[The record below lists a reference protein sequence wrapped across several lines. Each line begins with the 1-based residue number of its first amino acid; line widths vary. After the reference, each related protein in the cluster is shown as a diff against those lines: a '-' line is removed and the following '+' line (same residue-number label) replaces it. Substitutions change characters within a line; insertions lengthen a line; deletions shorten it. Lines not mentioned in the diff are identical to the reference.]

1 MEKRLLLW
9 PVRRILMA
17 ATLSYLCGI
26 LLTTVIVFPMGF
38 VGILSALMLVFGL
51 LRRRQRKSAL
61 FFVLAV
67 LLLLGNIRAGHELR
81 KRDMPT
87 APGVSIEGVITR
99 IEKPYRVYLTDVFVD
114 GAPAAYAREVVVSLM
129 IEEEDAPPDAPR
141 VGQRVMGTGRL
152 FAPDEKRNP
161 GGVDWRISSLWK
173 GYELS
178 GYLLPG
184 WASQG
189 EGHFS
194 VGECMR
200 WLRSAINERTQLIF
214 GEHAPLFQG
223 IMLGDRS
230 ELDEEITAAMRL
242 TGTAHILTVSGLHLS
257 LIAGAVGWMLD
268 RIAMKRKSRFAV
280 LSTFL
285 LLFTALTGAA
295 SGTIRACIM
304 AMLREM
310 AKLRGR
316 RYEPLTSL
324 SFAALCMTMAQPLWL
339 LNASFQFSFFVVLII
354 QLFAS
359 WFSALAAHRLN
370 LRGML
375 LQASN
380 LLAVSLSAQ
389 LGSVPMQLL
398 LYGYVPLLSL
408 PMNVLCAMIMPA
420 LLLGGW
426 LAAAVSLV
434 SVKLGMLLARGLSLT
449 AYGFEAI
456 NLKLAAMDWAL
467 FRLPAPH
474 GATVLLVLVLFLL
487 LSRRIRLGSLRYP
500 AALLVFLF
508 AMGSYAVRFDPAAR
522 YVQLDVGQG
531 DGALLRRGRHAVLVD
546 VGPADCYEML
556 RYLRHE
562 GLFVDAVILSH
573 LDEDHAGALGTLLDS
588 EIHVPAVVMARGA
601 VDRAVS
607 PAVAE
612 MLEQIGAQGIAV
624 HEVQMGD
631 RIDVN
636 AITFDVLS
644 PNQAMIGSNE
654 RSLLLHA
661 SLEDVSF
668 LLAGDLPIGSEP
680 VIVPD
685 ADVLKVA
692 HHGSKNSTSEAF
704 VHMASPDIA
713 IISVGESNWYGHPH
727 ARVLDALS
735 DAMVLRTDQHGC
747 ITLKLSEGS
756 IAAKSFLTPER
767 WLVFDEG
774 FLHTMM
780 KIKPV
785 RRILRKNQEILT
797 DADPTG

>member
-1 MEKRLLLW
+1 MKEYGEGRRLLLW
-9 PVRRILMA
+9 PVRRVLMA

-26 LLTTVIVFPMGF
+26 LLTMVVVFPTKF
-38 VGILSALMLVFGL
+38 TGIISALMLVFGL
-51 LRRRQRKSAL
+51 LRRRQRKSVL
-61 FFVLAV
+61 FFVLAAM
-67 LLLLGNIRAGHELR
+67 LLLGNSRAGHELR
-81 KRDMPT
+81 RRDMPT
-87 APGVSIEGVITR
+87 ASGVSIEGVITR
-99 IEKPYRVYLTDVFVD
+99 IEKPYRVYLADVLVD
-114 GAPAAYAREVVVSLM
+114 GVPADYARDAVVTLM
-129 IEEEDAPPDAPR
+129 LEEEAAAPDEPR
-141 VGQRVMGTGRL
+141 VGQKVTGKGRL

-161 GGVDWRISSLWK
+161 GGVSWRVSSICK

-184 WASQG
+184 WTARG
-189 EGHFS
+189 AGRFS
-194 VGECMR
+194 VRECIR
-200 WLRSAINERTQLIF
+200 IFRSAINARIGKLF

-223 IMLGDRS
+223 IMLGDRG
-230 ELDEEITAAMRL
+230 ELDEELTAAMRL

-257 LIAGAVGWMLD
+257 MIAGSVSWLLGRFSM
-268 RIAMKRKSRFAV
+268 RRKQRFAV
-280 LSTFL
+280 LSAFL

-295 SGTIRACIM
+295 AGTVRACIM

-324 SFAALCMTMAQPLWL
+324 SFAALCMTLVQPLWL
-339 LNASFQFSFFVVLII
+339 MNASFQFSFFVVLVI
-354 QLFAS
+354 QLFAG

-375 LQASN
+375 LRASN

-408 PMNVLCAMIMPA
+408 PMNVLCSMIMPA

-426 LAAAVSLV
+426 LAVAVSLI
-434 SVKLGMLLARGLSLT
+434 SIRLGMLLAKGLSLT

-456 NLKLAAMDWAL
+456 SLKVAAMDWAL
-467 FRLPAPH
+467 LRLPAPH
-474 GATVLLVLVLFLL
+474 GATVLLILVLFLM
-487 LSRRIRLGSLRYP
+487 LSRRIRLGSLRYR
-500 AALLVFLF
+500 AALLTLLF
-508 AMGSYAVRFDPAAR
+508 VLGSYALRFDPGAQ

-531 DGALLRRGRHAVLVD
+531 DGALLRRGRRAVLVD
-546 VGPADCYEML
+546 VGPADSYEML

-562 GLFVDAVILSH
+562 GLFVNAVILSH
-573 LDEDHAGALGTLLDS
+573 LDEDHAGALGTLLNS
-588 EIHVPAVVMARGA
+588 EIGIPAVVMARGA

-607 PAVAE
+607 PEVAE
-612 MLEQIGAQGIAV
+612 MLVQIDSQGIAV

-636 AITFDVLS
+636 GIAFDVLS
-644 PNQAMIGSNE
+644 PNQTLIGSNE

-661 SLEDVSF
+661 SLEGVSF
-668 LLAGDLPIGSEP
+668 LLTGDLPESCEP

-685 ADVLKVA
+685 VDVLKVA

-713 IISVGESNWYGHPH
+713 IISVGENNWYGHPH

-735 DAMVLRTDQHGC
+735 DAQVLRTDRHGC
-747 ITLKLSEGS
+747 ITLKLSEGGF
-756 IAAKSFLTPER
+756 AAKSFLTP
-767 WLVFDEG
+767 G
-774 FLHTMM
+774 
-780 KIKPV
+780 
-785 RRILRKNQEILT
+785 Q
-797 DADPTG
+797 